1 MDAEDKWIN
10 SDPQTGK
17 LVIRFRVRGFPKQFY
32 LNTGLK
38 HNKTNWDIVRSRK
51 EVIERDIA
59 LNRFDPTLELY
70 KFGSKTLNTEIQH
83 SELTIS
89 ELWGKFCEF
98 KSRLIKPSTAN
109 NYETFGK
116 ILLKLPQSLHSA
128 PQAREQL
135 LQNHSY
141 HVARQTISALS
152 SACDWA
158 VDCKL
163 ILSNPFKS
171 LVLPKPKNQIRSIK
185 AFTLEQ
191 RDLVITA
198 FETSQTWN
206 HYADLVKFLF
216 FTGCRPGEA
225 FALCWGDI
233 SHDCTKITISKSYA
247 TRVASLGATKNNKK
261 RIFPCGSGSK
271 LQKLLLSIR
280 PPSPDENSLLFRST
294 LGQRVNLRILW
305 RAWGGYW
312 SKKKKFY
319 PGVVKQ
325 LSDKGQIPYLTVY
338 STRHT
343 FATWAIANGSSPEK
357 VAYWLGDNVQT
368 ILEYYCH
375 PDVTKSEA
383 PDF

>member
-1 MDAEDKWIN
+1 MAITV
-10 SDPQTGK
+10 DPKTQK
-17 LVIRFRVRGFPKQFY
+17 LNIRFRVNGYKKQFY
-32 LNTGLK
+32 LASGLNDLVK
-38 HNKTNWDIVRSRK
+38 NRIIVESRW
-51 EVIERDIA
+51 EEIQREISLGV
-59 LNRFDPTLELY
+59 FDSTLERY
-70 KFGSKTLNTEIQH
+70 KFGSKNLNAENQY
-83 SELTIS
+83 SELTIC
-89 ELWGKFCEF
+89 ELWGKFCDF

-128 PQAREQL
+128 PEVRDQL

-141 HVARQTISALS
+141 HVARQVISSLS

-158 VDCKL
+158 MDSKL
-163 ILSNPFKS
+163 ILSNPFKL
-171 LVLPKPKNQIRSIK
+171 LVLPKQKNQNESIK

-191 RDLVITA
+191 RDLIILA
-198 FETSQTWN
+198 FEKSATYSCYTS
-206 HYADLVKFLF
+206 LVKFLF

-225 FALCWGDI
+225 FALCWGDV
-233 SHDCTKITISKSYA
+233 SHDCTKITINKSYA

-261 RIFPCGSGSK
+261 RVFTFGSGSK

-280 PPSPDENSLLFRST
+280 PPSPDENSLVFRST

-312 SKKKKFY
+312 SKKKFY

-338 STRHT
+338 GTRHT

-368 ILEYYCH
+368 VLQYYCH